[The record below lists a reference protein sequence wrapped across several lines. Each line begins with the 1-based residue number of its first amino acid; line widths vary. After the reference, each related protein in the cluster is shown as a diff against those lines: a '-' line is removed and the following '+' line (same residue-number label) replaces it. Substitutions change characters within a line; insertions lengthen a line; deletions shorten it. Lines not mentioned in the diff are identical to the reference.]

1 MIRGGMLL
9 LALAIALVLTAKMT
23 IAADD
28 KKEEGFTVIFDGK
41 SLDGWKVGGA
51 PNTFK
56 LKDGAAVAQGPVSHL
71 YYVGDPKPF
80 KNFELR
86 VDVMTEP
93 NSNGGIYFHTKYQEK
108 GFPKYGFEAQVN
120 QSHSDWKRTGSL
132 YDIMNVK
139 ETYVKDG
146 EWYTETIIV
155 KDKNVKVKI
164 NDKVVVD
171 YNEPADQKAGEQY
184 TRKIDEG
191 TFALQGHDP
200 KSVVHY
206 KNIRVKRL
214 D

>member
-1 MIRGGMLL
+1 
-9 LALAIALVLTAKMT
+9 
-23 IAADD
+23 
-28 KKEEGFTVIFDGK
+28 
-41 SLDGWKVGGA
+41 
-51 PNTFK
+51 
-56 LKDGAAVAQGPVSHL
+56 
-71 YYVGDPKPF
+71 VGDPKPF

-132 YDIMNVK
+132 YDIMNVR

-155 KDKNVKVKI
+155 KDKNVKIKI

>member
-1 MIRGGMLL
+1 MIRGGMILFG
-9 LALAIALVLTAKMT
+9 LAIALAMTARMT
-23 IAADD
+23 SAADE
-28 KKEEGFTVIFDGK
+28 KEEGFTVIFDGK
-41 SLDGWKVGGA
+41 SLDGWKVGQNA
-51 PNTFK
+51 DTFK
-56 LKDGAAVAQGPVSHL
+56 LINGEIVAHGPTAHL
-71 YYVGDPKPF
+71 FYVGDPKPF

-108 GFPKYGFEAQVN
+108 SWPKYGFEAQVN
-120 QSHSDWKRTGSL
+120 NSHSDWKRTGSL
-132 YDIMNVK
+132 YDVVNVK
-139 ETYVKDG
+139 ETYVKDN

-155 KDKNVKVKI
+155 KDKNVKIKI
-164 NDKVVVD
+164 NDKTVVD
-171 YNEPADQKAGEQY
+171 YTEPADQKAGEQF
-184 TRKIDEG
+184 TRKLDEG

>member
-1 MIRGGMLL
+1 MIRGGMIL
-9 LALAIALVLTAKMT
+9 LALAIALSLSAKLT

-28 KKEEGFTVIFDGK
+28 KEEGFTTIFDGK
-41 SLDGWKVGGA
+41 SLDGWKVGGD
-51 PNTFK
+51 PDTFK
-56 LKDGAAVAQGPVSHL
+56 LKNGEVVANGKVSHL

-93 NSNGGIYFHTKYQEK
+93 NSNGGIYFHTKYQDK

-132 YDIMNVK
+132 YDVVNVK

-155 KDKNVKVKI
+155 KDKNVKIKI
-164 NDKVVVD
+164 NDKTVVD
-171 YNEPADQKAGEQY
+171 YTEPADQKAGEQY
-184 TRKIDEG
+184 TRKLDEG

-200 KSVVHY
+200 KSFVHY